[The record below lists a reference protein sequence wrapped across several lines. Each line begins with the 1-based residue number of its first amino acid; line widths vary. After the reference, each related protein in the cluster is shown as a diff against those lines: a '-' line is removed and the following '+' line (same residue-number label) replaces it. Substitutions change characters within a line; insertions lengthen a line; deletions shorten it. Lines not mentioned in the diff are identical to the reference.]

1 MNDSRTFYCSL
12 GGSLW
17 GPDAIVAGIQV
28 GLMAVNMLA
37 VNNLR
42 DIEVDTLAKKRTL
55 SVRLGYRTGRWQL
68 VVQTTIAYLIGI
80 RWLMQGSPLAFIL
93 PSLTAP
99 LAWIAIS
106 KVFREEPSS
115 SYNNVLG
122 FCGGLHVLYCSLLAV
137 GLACSDK
144 QMN

>member
-1 MNDSRTFYCSL
+1 M
-12 GGSLW
+12 
-17 GPDAIVAGIQV
+17 AGTQV

-55 SVRLGYRTGRWQL
+55 SVRMGYKIGRWQL
-68 VVQTTIAYLIGI
+68 VVQTTIAYLLGF
-80 RWLMQGSPLAFIL
+80 RWLMQESPLPFFL
-93 PSLTAP
+93 PTFTVP

-122 FCGGLHVLYCSLLAV
+122 ICGGLHVLYCLLLAI
-137 GLACSDK
+137 GFACSNK
-144 QMN
+144 QMT